1 MYASTRG
8 SLLAMALT
16 ILLAVR
22 SDAQPTEKLL
32 IVHADDLGMAHSID
46 AAAIKA
52 LETGTVNSA
61 SIMVPCPWFPEIA
74 AYARRHPDADFGLHL
89 TLTSEWISYRWRPLL
104 GLSSLVDARGYLNAA
119 ETDAAARMDPRQAE
133 AEIRAQIGRARA
145 AGIHPTHLDSHMGT
159 LYQNKELFEVF
170 LRVAR
175 DEGIPA
181 RISRA
186 QAAAPFRAALLRPDD
201 VVIDE
206 IITIDATVPLDQWV
220 QWYSSAIKRIRP
232 GITEIVFHPA
242 YDDSEMQAIT
252 AGHPHW
258 GAAWRQRDFDF
269 FTSDEFRRL
278 LHENNIRLVTWREVN
293 ALKRR
298 HTSSRGNPRPAYAR
312 GPRAGESRR

>member
-1 MYASTRG
+1 
-8 SLLAMALT
+8 
-16 ILLAVR
+16 
-22 SDAQPTEKLL
+22 
-32 IVHADDLGMAHSID
+32 MAHSID

-52 LETGTVNSA
+52 LETGLVNSA

-74 AYARRHPDADFGLHL
+74 AYARRHPDADLGLHL

-104 GLSSLVDARGYLNAA
+104 GLSSLVDSRGYLSAS
-119 ETDAAARMDPRQAE
+119 EIDAAARMDPRQAE
-133 AEIRAQIGRARA
+133 AEIRAQIARARA
-145 AGIHPTHLDSHMGT
+145 AGIDPTHLDSHMGT

-175 DEGIPA
+175 EEKIPA

-186 QAAAPFRAALLRPDD
+186 QAAAPFRAALLRPSD

-206 IITIDATVPLDQWV
+206 IITIDSTVPSDQWV
-220 QWYSSAIKRIRP
+220 QWYTSAIKRIRP

-242 YDDSEMQAIT
+242 YDDPEMQAIT

-278 LHENNIRLVTWREVN
+278 LRENNIRLVTWREVN
-293 ALKRR
+293 ALTRR
-298 HTSSRGNPRPAYAR
+298 HTSSQDNPRPAFAR
-312 GPRAGESRR
+312 DPRAAASRR

>member
-1 MYASTRG
+1 
-8 SLLAMALT
+8 
-16 ILLAVR
+16 
-22 SDAQPTEKLL
+22 
-32 IVHADDLGMAHSID
+32 MAHSID

-52 LETGTVNSA
+52 LETGLVNSA

-74 AYARRHPDADFGLHL
+74 AYARQYPGADLGLHL

-104 GLSSLVDARGYLNAA
+104 GLSSLVDSRGYLTATETEAA
-119 ETDAAARMDPRQAE
+119 TRMDPRQAE
-133 AEIRAQIGRARA
+133 AEIRAQIARARA
-145 AGIHPTHLDSHMGT
+145 VGIHPTHLDSHMGT
-159 LYQNKELFEVF
+159 LYQNKELFEIF

-175 DEGIPA
+175 EEKIPA
-181 RISRA
+181 RVSRA

-206 IITIDATVPLDQWV
+206 IMTIDASVPADQWV
-220 QWYSSAIKRIRP
+220 QWYTNAIRRIRP

-278 LHENNIRLVTWREVN
+278 LRENDIRLVTWREVN
-293 ALKRR
+293 ALTRR
-298 HTSSRGNPRPAYAR
+298 RTSSRGSPRPASAR
-312 GPRAGESRR
+312 APRAVASRR